1 MTEETRRAFL
11 SRLPWPA
18 TAAMAGA
25 TLGTLTLTSCTKHR
39 TGPAPTAAGTA
50 ATGDLAMVS
59 LAVALENLAV
69 ATYQEAMAA
78 AGSGRFGPMPPAFS
92 RFLATAQSQ
101 HRDHAASWNAG
112 LTRIGKR
119 TVAGVDLTLKGVE
132 LDAALGRVKNAT
144 DLAKF
149 ALFLENVMAA
159 TYLDAIQARLQSAAA
174 IKIAAT
180 IQPVEMQHAAVLQF
194 MIGIYPVPDGF
205 AGSAGARPLSD
216 QIG

>member
-11 SRLPWPA
+11 SRLPRPA
-18 TAAMAGA
+18 TALMTGA
-25 TLGTLTLTSCTKHR
+25 TLGTLALTSCTKHR
-39 TGPAPTAAGTA
+39 TGPAPSAAGTA
-50 ATGDLAMVS
+50 ASGDLAMVS
-59 LAVALENLAV
+59 LAASLENLAV
-69 ATYQEAMAA
+69 GTYQVAMAG
-78 AGSGRFGPMPPAFS
+78 AGSGRFGPIPPAFS
-92 RFLATAQSQ
+92 SFLATAQRQ

-112 LTRIGKR
+112 LTGVGKR
-119 TVAGVDLTLKGVE
+119 AVAGVDLTLKGVE

-159 TYLDAIQARLQSAAA
+159 TYLDALQERLQSAAA

-194 MIGIYPVPDGF
+194 MIGDYPVPDSF
-205 AGSAGARPLSD
+205 AGSAGARPVSD